1 MDKMLKIEKS
11 LASKLLTANNDILQN
26 LQKKQEKNNLRLNLK
41 PKVKQ
46 NSLKVNNNFAD
57 GK

>member
-1 MDKMLKIEKS
+1 MLKIEKS
-11 LASKLLTANNDILQN
+11 LASKLLTANNDVLQN